1 MESIF
6 ILFAYMFGSIP
17 TAYIIA
23 KRFARLN
30 ILHVGSG
37 NSGASNLMFQT
48 NFFVGIS
55 GGAIDVVIK
64 GFLPILLAKIFF
76 PNQDLVHYIIGIF
89 LLGGHNWSPYI
100 KFRGGRG
107 IAIFMGILL
116 GLGWVE
122 LVLFLVF
129 LQGFNCL
136 LSFSISKNLF
146 EPSIWIIIWFIFLF
160 ITVALGD
167 YGTYGTL
174 FISISFLLIIIKRLI
189 ANFEQLPTDQSY
201 YKVLLFRFFLDRDIL
216 KKNLWLDRKNFFN
229 DKEVV

>member
-55 GGAIDVVIK
+55 GGAIDVFIK

-107 IAIFMGILL
+107 IAIFMGIL
-116 GLGWVE
+116 
-122 LVLFLVF
+122 
-129 LQGFNCL
+129 FNQ
-136 LSFSISKNLF
+136 IS
-146 EPSIWIIIWFIFLF
+146 WI
-160 ITVALGD
+160 
-167 YGTYGTL
+167 
-174 FISISFLLIIIKRLI
+174 
-189 ANFEQLPTDQSY
+189 QM
-201 YKVLLFRFFLDRDIL
+201 IL
-216 KKNLWLDRKNFFN
+216 R
-229 DKEVV
+229 